1 MTDNTLNIASF
12 MSYNKDDFYFIQIIK
27 RRKDNPIM
35 VRDAV
40 ILKNYYVDSMDG
52 FFDTMV
58 RVRSTCDFENARAY
72 IRLNKRNYKHLG
84 MKVLNRA
91 LVYVSSNNNK
101 PLSNV
106 FDAVAGEFHND
117 PDKKW
122 LIDVDNLVDFDP
134 KMEIHPNE
142 YGGIVGLDGI
152 NNIGYL
158 RTNLIRLQEETG
170 REPMTELIPSKS
182 GIHIITRPFNLK
194 TFKGLFPEVSVHKDA
209 TCILYCP

>member
-1 MTDNTLNIASF
+1 MTDNTLNVASF

-40 ILKNYYVDSMDG
+40 IIKNYYVDSMDN

-58 RVRSTCDFENARAY
+58 RVRNTCQFENARAY

-122 LIDVDNLVDFDP
+122 LIDVDDFDP
-134 KMEIHPNE
+134 DVNLHPDGKG
-142 YGGIVGLDGI
+142 YGDINFAYLLD
-152 NNIGYL
+152 NL
-158 RTNLIRLQEETG
+158 RRLQTETG
-170 REPMTELIPSKS
+170 REPMVELIPSKT

-194 TFKGLFPEVSVHKDA
+194 TFRELFPLISVHKDA
-209 TCILYCP
+209 TAILYCP